1 MADIES
7 NLENE
12 EKLTDDELEQVA
24 GGTRYYDA
32 EIYEQYGIVTMD
44 DGKTFLYGNHEITEQ
59 QAASIT
65 FYSLQFLPEEV
76 KAARKKGFKHFLQ
89 ITTAYRLANKTQFKS
104 SYTELNS
111 STAATADIK

>member
-7 NLENE
+7 KIENE
-12 EKLTDDELEQVA
+12 EKLTDEELEQVA

-59 QAASIT
+59 LRKMN
-65 FYSLQFLPEEV
+65 SLMKFWTMT
-76 KAARKKGFKHFLQ
+76 RWS
-89 ITTAYRLANKTQFKS
+89 R
-104 SYTELNS
+104 
-111 STAATADIK
+111 